1 MTHARLPFYRA
12 VAAASLA
19 VVIAS
24 CAATGGFGNT
34 PPTYPQQPGG
44 VNPNQVRTSPAPTG
58 STSPLPSPTGSA
70 SPGSPTPAPKP
81 TIEVQGASARFGY
94 DGSADDPAK
103 AGKLVELS
111 FAVKNTTTTKAAFA
125 GLTLRAG
132 DTEAASLPTPIVA
145 PPNGIAQSF
154 AVALKPKLELAPVRQ
169 MTVGLTDETG
179 KVTASATIDG
189 APADTTSAPLDEK
202 HPSGGVTIEAVEV
215 SRIEAPGAGFHYVVT
230 FALTNASNLK
240 IEVASLLVSPPKG
253 SPAKM
258 HLPLTLPPR
267 TTTSF
272 VSIIVPYAGKT
283 LPKGEYTITAM
294 AGANAVA
301 KGSGPLL

>member
-12 VAAASLA
+12 LAAASLA
-19 VVIAS
+19 IIIAS

-44 VNPNQVRTSPAPTG
+44 ANPNQLRPAPGPTG
-58 STSPLPSPTGSA
+58 SAFQVPSPTGSA
-70 SPGSPTPAPKP
+70 SPASPTPAPKP

-103 AGKLVELS
+103 AKLVELS
-111 FAVKNTTTTKAAFA
+111 FAVKNTTTTKASFA

-132 DTEAASLPTPIVA
+132 DAEAASLPTPIVA

-154 AVALKPKLELAPVRQ
+154 SVALKPKFELAPVKQ

-179 KVTASATIDG
+179 KVVASATIDG

-202 HPSGGVTIEAVEV
+202 HPSGGVTIDAVEV

-240 IEVASLLVSPPKG
+240 IDVASLLVSPPKG
-253 SPAKM
+253 SPAKV

-272 VSIIVPYAGKT
+272 VSLIVPYDGKT
-283 LPKGEYTITAM
+283 LPKGEYTITAL
-294 AGANAVA
+294 AGAAAVA